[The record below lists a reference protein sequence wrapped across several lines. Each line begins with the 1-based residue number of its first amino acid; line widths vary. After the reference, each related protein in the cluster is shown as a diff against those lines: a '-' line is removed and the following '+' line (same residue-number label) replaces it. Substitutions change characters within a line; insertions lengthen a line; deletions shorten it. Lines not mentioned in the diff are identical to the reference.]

1 MINQTQLLLL
11 LKVTILA
18 FIVGS
23 ISLPHV
29 LELISPFWLL
39 LFFIYWL
46 IYSDS
51 SGIYSAALILGLL
64 LDVLQGAI
72 LGQNALAL
80 IISSAFILSVKKS
93 FFCVKP
99 NYPAGLC
106 IYCLIDLPNIFF
118 SNTSNHSRSSNP
130 MAHHIC
136 SIYRRYSMANCSL
149 FVGKTKAIVEFALW
163 IKLET

>member
-18 FIVGS
+18 FILGS
-23 ISLPHV
+23 ISLPII

-39 LFFIYWL
+39 MFFIYWL

-51 SGIYSAALILGLL
+51 NGIFSAALILGLL

-80 IISSAFILSVKKS
+80 IVSSAFILSVKKS
-93 FFCVKP
+93 FFVS
-99 NYPAGLC
+99 NLTTQQVYVFIASL
-106 IYCLIDLPNIFF
+106 IYLVLFLMTHLMVQSLQIQWLI
-118 SNTSNHSRSSNP
+118 
-130 MAHHIC
+130 
-136 SIYRRYSMANCSL
+136 L
-149 FVGKTKAIVEFALW
+149 FVPFTGALMW
-163 IKLET
+163 PVVRFLLAKLKQ

>member
-23 ISLPHV
+23 ISLPHA

-51 SGIYSAALILGLL
+51 NGIYSAALILGLL
-64 LDVLQGAI
+64 LDILQGAI

-93 FFCVKP
+93 FFVS
-99 NYPAGLC
+99 NLTTQQVYVFIASL
-106 IYCLIDLPNIFF
+106 IYLIFF
-118 SNTSNHSRSSNP
+118 LITHLVVQGLQ
-130 MAHHIC
+130 IQWL
-136 SIYRRYSMANCSL
+136 II
-149 FVGKTKAIVEFALW
+149 FVPFTGAIVWPIVRFLLA
-163 IKLET
+163 KLKQ

>member
-11 LKVTILA
+11 IKVTILA

-23 ISLPHV
+23 VSLPNV
-29 LELISPFWLL
+29 LELVSPFWLL

-51 SGIYSAALILGLL
+51 NGIYTAALILGLL

-80 IISSAFILSVKKS
+80 IMSSAFILSVKKS
-93 FFCVKP
+93 FFVS
-99 NYPAGLC
+99 NLTTQQVYVFFASLIYLILFLITHILVQGLQ
-106 IYCLIDLPNIFF
+106 IEWLVIFVPF
-118 SNTSNHSRSSNP
+118 T
-130 MAHHIC
+130 
-136 SIYRRYSMANCSL
+136 
-149 FVGKTKAIVEFALW
+149 GAILW
-163 IKLET
+163 PIVRFMLAKLKQ

>member
-18 FIVGS
+18 FIIGS
-23 ISLPHV
+23 ISLPNI
-29 LELISPFWLL
+29 LELVSPFWLL

-51 SGIYSAALILGLL
+51 NGIFSAALILGLL
-64 LDVLQGAI
+64 LDILQGAI

-93 FFCVKP
+93 FFVS
-99 NYPAGLC
+99 NLTTQQVYVFIASLIYLILFLVTHLVVQGLH
-106 IYCLIDLPNIFF
+106 IQWLIIFVPF
-118 SNTSNHSRSSNP
+118 TGALVWP
-130 MAHHIC
+130 
-136 SIYRRYSMANCSL
+136 
-149 FVGKTKAIVEFALW
+149 IVRFLLA
-163 IKLET
+163 KLKQ

>member
-18 FIVGS
+18 FILGS
-23 ISLPHV
+23 ISLPII

-39 LFFIYWL
+39 MFFIYWL

-51 SGIYSAALILGLL
+51 NGILSAALILGLL

-80 IISSAFILSVKKS
+80 IVSSAFILSVKKS
-93 FFCVKP
+93 FFVS
-99 NYPAGLC
+99 NLTTQQVYVFIASLIYLILFLMTHLTVQGLQ
-106 IYCLIDLPNIFF
+106 IQWLIV
-118 SNTSNHSRSSNP
+118 
-130 MAHHIC
+130 
-136 SIYRRYSMANCSL
+136 
-149 FVGKTKAIVEFALW
+149 FVPFTGALLW
-163 IKLET
+163 PVVRFLLAKLKQ